1 MFYCSRVILNI
12 SVTLSQPIRA
22 AQLHSELVVLVSCKN
37 WAEIEA
43 IDQGWIRVLD
53 MIDVSPD

>member
-1 MFYCSRVILNI
+1 MFAHRSI
-12 SVTLSQPIRA
+12 SEV
-22 AQLHSELVVLVSCKN
+22 EVLVSCKN